1 MEYSAQGTTAA
12 GRYEALVGSRSV
24 YDREAKESSKLTI
37 PSLIPEQTS
46 GTRARIKTPFQA
58 TGSRGVNS
66 LSNKLLMTLLPPSTA
81 FFKLDID
88 DLEIRKQGQEAL
100 QSEIDKGLRTIENAL
115 MSEIEISNDRVAMFE
130 ALKHLVVSG
139 NVLLYLTDKGL
150 KVYPLSKFVCKRD
163 EVGNVLEILIK
174 ETVHPQALP
183 LEFLEQIKKKENYD
197 AEMMKGDLDIYTSI
211 KRMNDDFFWFQECKG
226 EKIPN
231 TDGRSKVDVTPFIP
245 LRFIRVDGEDY
256 GRGYVEEYRGDL
268 ISLESLM
275 QAIIEGAAASAKT
288 LFLVNPNGI
297 TRAATIAKAPN
308 GAIREGTAADI
319 SVMQVG
325 KSADFSVAFSAIQR
339 IEARLEFAFLMARSV
354 QRDAER
360 VTAAEINLMAQELEN
375 SLGGI
380 YSILTQEFQLP
391 YLRRRMHLLVRQ
403 GKVPKLPDELVKPKI
418 VTGLQGLGRGND
430 RNKLIEFI
438 TTVAQALGPDV
449 MRQYVNV
456 DEAVKRLATSIG
468 IDTANLVK
476 TQEEI
481 QAEQQAAAQQQLIQS
496 LGPAALGSRLLDP
509 KVNAEAGLADAQAQQ
524 LQQQGGTP
532 DANQE
537 VQ

>member
-1 MEYSAQGTTAA
+1 MEYSTQGTTAA
-12 GRYEALVGSRSV
+12 SRYETLVTNRST
-24 YDREAKESSKLTI
+24 YDREAKDSSKLTI
-37 PSLIPEQTS
+37 PSLIPEQTT
-46 GTRARIKTPFQA
+46 GTRAKIKTPFQA

-81 FFKLDID
+81 FFKLEID
-88 DLEIRKQGQEAL
+88 SLEIKKQGQEEL
-100 QSEIDKGLRTIENAL
+100 QSELDKGLRTIENAL
-115 MSEIEISNDRVAMFE
+115 MNQIEISNDRVAMFE

-163 EVGNVLEILIK
+163 EVGNVLEILTK

-183 LEFLEQIKKKENYD
+183 ADFLEQIKKKENYD
-197 AEMMKGDLDIYTSI
+197 AVTMKEDLDIYTYI
-211 KRMNDDFFWFQECKG
+211 QRVNDDVFWYQECKG

-231 TDGRSKVDVTPFIP
+231 TDGRSKLDVSPWIP

-288 LFLVNPNGI
+288 LFLVNPNGV
-297 TRAATIAKAPN
+297 TRAATLAKAPN
-308 GAIREGTAADI
+308 GAIREGLASDI

-325 KSADFSVAFSAIQR
+325 KSGDFSVAFSAIQR
-339 IEARLEFAFLMARSV
+339 IEGRLEFAFLMARSV

-360 VTAAEINLMAQELEN
+360 VTAAEVSLMAQELEN

-438 TTVAQALGPDV
+438 GTVAQALGPDV

-481 QAEQQAAAQQQLIQS
+481 QAEQEAAQQQQLIQS

-524 LQQQGGTP
+524 LQGGQP

-537 VQ
+537 V

>member
-12 GRYEALVGSRSV
+12 GRYEALVSSRSV

-81 FFKLDID
+81 FFKLEID
-88 DLEIRKQGQEAL
+88 DLEIKKQGQEAL

-115 MSEIEISNDRVAMFE
+115 MNQIEISNDRVAMFE

-150 KVYPLSKFVCKRD
+150 KVYPLSKFVVKRD

-197 AEMMKGDLDIYTSI
+197 AETMKGDLDIYTSI

-226 EKIPN
+226 EKIPG
-231 TDGRSKVDVTPFIP
+231 TDGRSKIDVTPFIP

>member
-1 MEYSAQGTTAA
+1 
-12 GRYEALVGSRSV
+12 
-24 YDREAKESSKLTI
+24 
-37 PSLIPEQTS
+37 
-46 GTRARIKTPFQA
+46 
-58 TGSRGVNS
+58 
-66 LSNKLLMTLLPPSTA
+66 
-81 FFKLDID
+81 
-88 DLEIRKQGQEAL
+88 
-100 QSEIDKGLRTIENAL
+100 
-115 MSEIEISNDRVAMFE
+115 
-130 ALKHLVVSG
+130 
-139 NVLLYLTDKGL
+139 
-150 KVYPLSKFVCKRD
+150 
-163 EVGNVLEILIK
+163 
-174 ETVHPQALP
+174 
-183 LEFLEQIKKKENYD
+183 
-197 AEMMKGDLDIYTSI
+197 
-211 KRMNDDFFWFQECKG
+211 
-226 EKIPN
+226 
-231 TDGRSKVDVTPFIP
+231 
-245 LRFIRVDGEDY
+245 
-256 GRGYVEEYRGDL
+256 
-268 ISLESLM
+268 M

-476 TQEEI
+476 TQEQI
-481 QAEQQAAAQQQLIQS
+481 QEEQQAAAQQQLIQS

-524 LQQQGGTP
+524 LQQGGTLMP
-532 DANQE
+532 TKKPSRKRDEDGKFVSEKAVVSRVGEYEENPVPE
-537 VQ
+537 KSGDVVTGHGNTIHYS

>member
-12 GRYEALVGSRSV
+12 GRYEALVSSRSV

-81 FFKLDID
+81 FFKLEID
-88 DLEIRKQGQEAL
+88 NLEIRKQGQD
-100 QSEIDKGLRTIENAL
+100 QMKSEIDKGLRTIENAL
-115 MSEIEISNDRVAMFE
+115 MNQIEISNDRVAMFE
-130 ALKHLVVSG
+130 AIKHLVVSG
-139 NVLLYLTDKGL
+139 NVLLYLTDAGL

-163 EVGNVLEILIK
+163 AMGNVLEILVK
-174 ETVHPQALP
+174 ETIHPQALP
-183 LEFLEQIKKKENYD
+183 AAFLEQIKKKENYD
-197 AEMMKGDLDIYTSI
+197 AKTMTDDLDIYTYI
-211 KRMNDDFFWFQECKG
+211 KRINDDVFWFQECKG

-231 TDGRSKVDVTPFIP
+231 TDGRSRVDVTPWLP
-245 LRFIRVDGEDY
+245 LRFIQVDGEDY

-288 LFLVNPNGI
+288 LFLVNPNGV
-297 TRAATIAKAPN
+297 TRAATISKAPN
-308 GAIREGTAADI
+308 GAVREGTAADI

-325 KSADFSVAFSAIQR
+325 KSADFSIAFSAIQR

-380 YSILTQEFQLP
+380 YSTLTQSFQLP
-391 YLRRRMHLLVRQ
+391 YLKRRMHLLVRQ

-438 TTVAQALGPDV
+438 GTVAQALGPDV

-476 TQEEI
+476 TQDQI
-481 QAEQQAAAQQQLIQS
+481 QAEQEAMQQQQLIQS
-496 LGPAALGSRLLDP
+496 LGPAALGSSLVDP
-509 KVNAEAGLADAQAQQ
+509 KKLADAQAQQ
-524 LQQQGGTP
+524 QTMEEPQ

>member
-1 MEYSAQGTTAA
+1 
-12 GRYEALVGSRSV
+12 
-24 YDREAKESSKLTI
+24 
-37 PSLIPEQTS
+37 
-46 GTRARIKTPFQA
+46 
-58 TGSRGVNS
+58 
-66 LSNKLLMTLLPPSTA
+66 
-81 FFKLDID
+81 
-88 DLEIRKQGQEAL
+88 
-100 QSEIDKGLRTIENAL
+100 
-115 MSEIEISNDRVAMFE
+115 
-130 ALKHLVVSG
+130 
-139 NVLLYLTDKGL
+139 
-150 KVYPLSKFVCKRD
+150 
-163 EVGNVLEILIK
+163 
-174 ETVHPQALP
+174 
-183 LEFLEQIKKKENYD
+183 
-197 AEMMKGDLDIYTSI
+197 
-211 KRMNDDFFWFQECKG
+211 MNDDFFWFQECKG
-226 EKIPN
+226 EKIPG
-231 TDGRSKVDVTPFIP
+231 TDGRSKIDVTPFIP

-308 GAIREGTAADI
+308 GAIREGQSSDI

-476 TQEEI
+476 TQEQI
-481 QAEQQAAAQQQLIQS
+481 QEEQQAAAQQQLIQS
-496 LGPAALGSRLLDP
+496 LGPAALGSKLLDP
-509 KVNAEAGLADAQAQQ
+509 KANADAGLADAKTQQ

-532 DANQE
+532 DANQKA
-537 VQ
+537 